1 MDKFEKEYKENLTNK
16 LQDTEP
22 SKELKIRLF
31 QKLGLKNKSETVKS
45 SILSN
50 KWFKICSSFACV
62 VVLFICS
69 LVLIFNNQS
78 SLEYKAVVRI
88 DVNPSIEIIVDDKE
102 NVISLKG
109 LNNDGKLILS
119 GENLEG
125 KKLEEVI
132 ERIID
137 IERKTNYL
145 TNSNNKVSISYI
157 SENDTIYQD
166 LNKKVNNAL
175 NKVKNNLKIDFNI
188 ENNSNKTI
196 EDLKD
201 YLTSIDFNIS
211 NKSLE
216 EITFDSLI
224 DNLSKYHEEVKEL
237 GTIELEKLFYENKY
251 EYIQKC
257 IEEKK
262 EELIDKLDDSY
273 KNIVEDYK
281 SLQIS
286 LKEAYQ
292 LIEDTYDKYYVSPES
307 KYQKALKEVESIKDE
322 IKLLEDT
329 IEKSTNEFEKAL
341 LKAQIETLNIKYE
354 ALYETLKINEK
365 IASEAYETVLNSFNE
380 LLVKVEK
387 IESKFPDSIRNIK
400 FEDIITN
407 ENEEIEF
414 NKNSFAKFINK
425 YDDEIKSINK
435 SLQERKNALLEE

>member
-1 MDKFEKEYKENLTNK
+1 MDKFEKKYKENLTNK

-50 KWFKICSSFACV
+50 KWFKICTSFACV

-69 LVLIFNNQS
+69 LVLLFNNQS

-157 SENDTIYQD
+157 SENDTVYQD

-175 NKVKNNLKIDFNI
+175 NKVKNNLKIDLNI

-196 EDLKD
+196 EDLKE

-216 EITFDSLI
+216 DITFDSLI

-281 SLQIS
+281 SLQIR

-292 LIEDTYDKYYVSPES
+292 LIEDTYDKYYVSSES
-307 KYQKALKEVESIKDE
+307 KYQKALKEVEAIKDE
-322 IKLLEDT
+322 IKVLEDT
-329 IEKSTNEFEKAL
+329 IEKSTNEFEKTL

-354 ALYETLKINEK
+354 TLYETLKINEK
-365 IASEAYETVLNSFNE
+365 IASEAYETVLNSFNA
-380 LLVKVEK
+380 LLVEVEK
-387 IESKFPDSIRNIK
+387 TESKFPDSIRNIK

-414 NKNSFAKFINK
+414 NKNSFDKFINK

>member
-1 MDKFEKEYKENLTNK
+1 MDKFEKKYKENLTNK

-50 KWFKICSSFACV
+50 KWFKICTSFACV

-69 LVLIFNNQS
+69 LVLLFNNQS

-157 SENDTIYQD
+157 SENDTVYQD

-175 NKVKNNLKIDFNI
+175 NKVKNNLKIDLNI

-196 EDLKD
+196 EDLKE

-216 EITFDSLI
+216 DITFDSLI

-281 SLQIS
+281 SLQIR

-292 LIEDTYDKYYVSPES
+292 LIEDTYDKYYVSSES
-307 KYQKALKEVESIKDE
+307 KYQKALKEVEAIKDE
-322 IKLLEDT
+322 IKVLEDT
-329 IEKSTNEFEKAL
+329 IEKSTNEFEKTL

-354 ALYETLKINEK
+354 TLYETLKINEK
-365 IASEAYETVLNSFNE
+365 IASEAYETVLNSFNA
-380 LLVKVEK
+380 LLVEMEK
-387 IESKFPDSIRNIK
+387 TESKFPDSIRNIK

-414 NKNSFAKFINK
+414 NKNSFDKFINK